1 MIARTF
7 WLIASGMILYSCIN
21 INVAEET
28 KKEPKTKKVRAS
40 YRSNKFHNSKKHYHK
55 VDDVY
60 TNNKGKKNASAAQY
74 KKQQASA
81 LKNLNKNKKYNNVN
95 KPDTSF
101 ELY

>member
-1 MIARTF
+1 MIARTLL
-7 WLIASGMILYSCIN
+7 LITSCMLLYSCIN
-21 INVAEET
+21 INVGEET

-40 YRSNKFHNSKKHYHK
+40 YRSNKYHKSKKFYHK

-60 TNNKGKKNASAAQY
+60 TNNKGKKNSSSAQY
-74 KKQQASA
+74 KKQQASN
-81 LKNLNKNKKYNNVN
+81 LKNLNRNKKYNNVN